1 MKKVG
6 IIIVIGLVLSLGI
19 SSGALYARGGGGHGG
34 GHGGGF
40 HGGSRAGG
48 FHGGNFRGGGFH
60 HFGGSRV
67 FIGGYFGFPYYYYPY
82 GYYDP
87 YGYAYSYPYANPY
100 PYDDAQPPVVS
111 EQEQRSYWYYCQDA
125 QAYYP
130 YVQSCPGGWTP
141 VIPTP
146 PPPGKEGQ

>member
-19 SSGALYARGGGGHGG
+19 SAQELYARGG

-40 HGGSRAGG
+40 HGGHVGG
-48 FHGGNFRGGGFH
+48 FHGGHAGFH

-87 YGYAYSYPYANPY
+87 YGYAYSYPYSYPNPY
-100 PYDDAQPPVVS
+100 PYDDAQPPAVS
-111 EQEQRSYWYYCQDA
+111 EQERGSYWYYCQGA

-130 YVQSCPGGWTP
+130 YVESCPGGWTK

-146 PPPGKEGQ
+146 PPPEKEGR